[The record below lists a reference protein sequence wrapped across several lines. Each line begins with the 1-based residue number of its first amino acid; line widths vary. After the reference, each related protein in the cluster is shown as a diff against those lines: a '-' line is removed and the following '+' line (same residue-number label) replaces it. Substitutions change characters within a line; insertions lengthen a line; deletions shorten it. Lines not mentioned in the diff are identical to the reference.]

1 MSTNLQFIKSVT
13 PTGASSSVSVTD
25 VFSAQYN
32 VYVVTYNWVTDSGS
46 PKDTDLRFINSS
58 DTIVTNSNYDYAYL
72 IMNTGS
78 SFTETRATGQDKI
91 TAMLAPTDFPPEGNA
106 GIFSVYNPFATS
118 YTFLTSQSSNSWN
131 GTRAGWK
138 GIAVLKEETSI
149 TGFNM
154 FISSTN
160 PTSASNISVY
170 GVK

>member
-1 MSTNLQFIKSVT
+1 MATNLQFIKSVN
-13 PTGASSSVSVTD
+13 PTGASSSISVTD
-25 VFSAQYN
+25 VFSASYD
-32 VYVVTYNWVTDSGS
+32 VYVVNYNWVTDSGS

-72 IMNTGS
+72 QMYVATTFSEVKN
-78 SFTETRATGQDKI
+78 TGQDKI
-91 TAMLAPTDFPPEGNA
+91 TAMLSAVDYPPEGNA
-106 GIFSVYNPFATS
+106 GTFTVYDPFATS

-131 GTRAGWK
+131 GTRASWK

-154 FISSTN
+154 FLSSTN
-160 PTSASNISVY
+160 PVLGSNISVY

>member
-1 MSTNLQFIKSVT
+1 MATNLQFIKSVT
-13 PTGASSSVSVTD
+13 PTGASSSISITD
-25 VFSAQYN
+25 VFSASYN
-32 VYVVTYNWVTDSGS
+32 VYVVNYNWVTDSGS
-46 PKDTDLRFINSS
+46 PKDLDLRFINSS

-72 IMNTGS
+72 QMYVAS
-78 SFTETRATGQDKI
+78 SFSEVKAENQDKI
-91 TAMLAPTDFPPEGNA
+91 TAMLSAVDYPPEGNA
-106 GIFSVYNPFATS
+106 GTFTVYNPFATS

-131 GTRAGWK
+131 GTRASWK

-160 PTSASNISVY
+160 PTSDSNISVY